1 MADTEPQLH
10 VSFSS
15 FVVGL
20 ATSAM
25 AHLGEGPGSSVDL
38 ELARNTIDVLGI
50 LKEKTAGNLDDEESR
65 LLDTL
70 LYETRTRFVEKAKAR
85 G

>member
-1 MADTEPQLH
+1 MSATEPQLQ

-25 AHLGEGPGSSVDL
+25 GHLGEGPGSSVDL

-50 LKEKTAGNLDDEESR
+50 LQEKTKGNLDEEESR
-65 LLDTL
+65 LLETL
-70 LYETRTRFVEKAKAR
+70 LYETRMRFVQKSK
-85 G
+85 GG

>member
-1 MADTEPQLH
+1 MAESEHPSLT

-25 AHLGEGPGSSVDL
+25 GHLGEGPASSMNL

-50 LKEKTAGNLDDEESR
+50 LKEKTEGNLDDEEQR

-70 LYETRTRFVEKAKAR
+70 LYETRLKFVEKTKD
-85 G
+85 

>member
-1 MADTEPQLH
+1 VADSEPKSLT

-25 AHLGEGPGSSVDL
+25 AHLGEGPASQVDL

-50 LKEKTAGNLDDEESR
+50 LKEKTSGNLDDEEQK

-70 LYETRTRFVEKAKAR
+70 LYETRVKFVEKTK

>member
-1 MADTEPQLH
+1 LTDTEPQLQ

-25 AHLGEGPGSSVDL
+25 GHLGEGPGQGVDL
-38 ELARNTIDVLGI
+38 ELARNTIDLLGI
-50 LKEKTAGNLDDEESR
+50 LQEKTAGNLDEEEKR

-70 LYETRTRFVEKAKAR
+70 LYETRLRFVAKSE
-85 G
+85 GKD

>member
-1 MADTEPQLH
+1 MAEQPLP

-15 FVVGL
+15 FMVSL

-25 AHLGEGPGSSVDL
+25 AHLGEGPAGGEVNI
-38 ELARNTIDVLGI
+38 ELARNSIDLLGI
-50 LKEKTAGNLDDEESR
+50 LKEKTAGNLDDEEAR

-70 LYETRTRFVEKAKAR
+70 LYESRTRFMEKSRASS
-85 G
+85 

>member
-1 MADTEPQLH
+1 MAESEHPSLT

-25 AHLGEGPGSSVDL
+25 GHLGEGPASSINL

-50 LKEKTAGNLDDEESR
+50 LKEKTEGNLDDEEQR

-70 LYETRTRFVEKAKAR
+70 LYETRLKFVEKTKD
-85 G
+85 